1 MSNEFKRMQKL
12 AGTPVKKE
20 SLNEHYIAGGIV
32 GIGAINTINPR
43 KKSDY
48 EMAFEHFIGE
58 GYDNEYGVDIEE
70 KKEES
75 VEEGLKL
82 DPNMTVEEFM
92 EKLLGPDYERKPQE
106 KRDMVSKV
114 YDELKRVNS
123 IKEEEEDKEKKTTS
137 STLGTNLK
145 KMGNN
150 LDTKGIQNGEA
161 DNFIEFIK
169 KALESMQSNN
179 LDSDAIWKQLST
191 KLDTINK
198 EKIDKRVNSI
208 KEIKAEDLYKEFE
221 ENNLLDD
228 RREYDIEDFTSAYP
242 NLSKK
247 EAEKLEK
254 MFK

>member
-1 MSNEFKRMQKL
+1 MNKEFKRMQEL
-12 AGTPVKKE
+12 AGTPAKKE

-32 GIGAINTINPR
+32 GVGAINTINPR
-43 KKSDY
+43 KKTDY

-70 KKEES
+70 EKKEEP

-114 YDELKRVNS
+114 YDEL
-123 IKEEEEDKEKKTTS
+123 
-137 STLGTNLK
+137 
-145 KMGNN
+145 
-150 LDTKGIQNGEA
+150 
-161 DNFIEFIK
+161 
-169 KALESMQSNN
+169 
-179 LDSDAIWKQLST
+179 
-191 KLDTINK
+191 
-198 EKIDKRVNSI
+198 KRVNSI

-254 MFK
+254 MLK